1 MIWRNSTYNFVNN
14 IILKYNNINII
25 YRVKIVIL
33 NNLNNI

>member
-1 MIWRNSTYNFVNN
+1 MIWRNNTYNFVNN
-14 IILKYNNINII
+14 IILKYNNIKII